1 MSSASVTEFMVKLR
15 CRRRRVFALILL
27 AFWLLLNTQLA
38 LASHQCSMPITALPS
53 AIEHSEQ
60 MLHDNMPT
68 QQQRAAAPGLLC
80 DKHCVP
86 DSAQKDTQHAPF
98 VVLSSQTE
106 LRLAEW
112 RDEPRLPDVA
122 WLTPPIVGPPAEIQ
136 FCRYRL

>member
-27 AFWLLLNTQLA
+27 AFWLLLNAQLA
-38 LASHQCSMPITALPS
+38 LASHQCSMPITALP
-53 AIEHSEQ
+53 AALEHNEQ
-60 MLHDNMPT
+60 MLHENMPS
-68 QQQRAAAPGLLC
+68 QQHAAAPGLLC

-86 DSAQKDTQHAPF
+86 DSAQKDAQHAPF
-98 VVLSSQTE
+98 AVLPSQTD
-106 LRLAEW
+106 LQVAEW
-112 RDEPRLPDVA
+112 RDAPRLLDVA